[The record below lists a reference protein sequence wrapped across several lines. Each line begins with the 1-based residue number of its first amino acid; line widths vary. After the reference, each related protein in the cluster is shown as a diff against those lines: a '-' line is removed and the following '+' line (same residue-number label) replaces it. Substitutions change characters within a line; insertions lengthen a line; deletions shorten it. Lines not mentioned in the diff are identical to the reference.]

1 MEETDGAMCTIFEV
15 QETKIFNRKGLDS
28 SRSTGE
34 FLGGPVV
41 KSWGFHCRV
50 HGFRSDQGT
59 KDHIPYSQKEKKISS
74 KHKPR

>member
-1 MEETDGAMCTIFEV
+1 MDGAYVCTLFEV

-41 KSWGFHCRV
+41 KSRGFHCRAC
-50 HGFRSDQGT
+50 GFDPQSGN
-59 KDHIPYSQKEKKISS
+59 
-74 KHKPR
+74 